1 MNDNITGRFAPTP
14 SGEMHIGNI
23 YCALIAWL
31 SAKSRGGRVLLRIE
45 DLDTARCAGPDAAKR
60 LIDDLDFLGLGFDGG
75 YDESSYQS
83 HRSDIYKAV
92 LEKISEKATVYP
104 CYCSRAELHAASAP
118 HSSDGRTVYDG
129 RCFRLFLS
137 GEKINGKKA
146 PSLRLHMPD
155 TDITFCDGL
164 MGAYSDNLAHG
175 CGDII
180 LRRSDGVFAYNL
192 AVVADDALSGV
203 TEVVRGRD
211 LVGVTPAQIYIYRL
225 LGYDVPR
232 YCHIPLMLD
241 ENGRRLSKRD
251 GDLCL
256 SEYRRSHASPDA
268 LIGYIA
274 WLAGLIPEPSPMSAR
289 SLIPYFSFDRL
300 PRGDILFNFNKIRLD
315 KL

>member
-1 MNDNITGRFAPTP
+1 
-14 SGEMHIGNI
+14 MHIGNI

-31 SAKSRGGRVLLRIE
+31 SAKSKGGRVLLRIE
-45 DLDTARCAGPDAAKR
+45 DLDTARCADPDAAKR
-60 LIDDLDFLGLGFDGG
+60 LIDDLDFLGLRFDGG
-75 YDESSYQS
+75 YDGESYQS
-83 HRSDIYKAV
+83 RRSDIYRAALK
-92 LEKISEKATVYP
+92 KISEKQSVYP

-118 HSSDGRTVYDG
+118 HASDGRTLYDG
-129 RCFRLFLS
+129 RCYRLFLS
-137 GEKINGKKA
+137 GEKKDGKA
-146 PSLRLHMPD
+146 PALRLHMPD
-155 TDITFCDGL
+155 AEIAFCDGL
-164 MGAYSDNLAHG
+164 TGEYRCNLAHE

-211 LVGVTPAQIYIYRL
+211 LVGVTPAQIYLYRL

-232 YCHIPLMLD
+232 YYHIPLMLD

-256 SEYRRSHASPDA
+256 SEYRKKHTSPDA

-274 WLAGLIPEPSPMSAR
+274 WCAGFIPEPSPISAR
-289 SLIPYFSFDRL
+289 ALIPYFSFDKL
-300 PRGDILFNFNKIRLD
+300 PKNDILLKNKIF
-315 KL
+315 